1 MSTAG
6 ATPPGT
12 GRNGGD
18 TADAGGGDGIEP
30 GKRLIRVQEEG
41 SSLAERLAAHLHK
54 LAWRTP
60 LHNLRLRGRYPL
72 KLLGVPDDPLP
83 GDPRAG
89 AAILGGR
96 IVHGGETLDLE
107 TLDFSST
114 PMSPAMADHL
124 QSFGWLRD
132 LAAGAPRE
140 RAAPV
145 AELILRNWLATHAT
159 EVTEAAWRP
168 DLWGRRLLAWF
179 AYAPLILSSHD
190 HIYRSA
196 VLNTLAR
203 GARHIDRGADKA
215 PPGLP
220 RVAAWAGVIG
230 AGLLVPGGDPRLA
243 HGEAGMARALGSAMY
258 GDGGL
263 ANRSPVAQLELI
275 ETLARLRAVYR
286 IRGIEPSEAVAHAL
300 TRAVPALLGVTLGDG
315 GLSSWQGGAPIPAA
329 RVSAAVEASGVRTR
343 PLRQARDWGYQRL
356 VAAQTTLVLDA
367 APPPVAR
374 LAAGGCASTL
384 AFELS
389 DGPHRL
395 IVNCGGARGAATL
408 PGELAEAL
416 RTTAAHST
424 LILSDTNS
432 TAIHADGSLGRGV
445 IEVELDR
452 QENDAGSRVEVS
464 HDGYVRRHGFVHRR
478 QLLLSVD
485 GRQLTGEDALIPAG
499 KKRAR
504 DDLGFALRF
513 HLHPHVEVSNTADGM
528 GALLRIAEG
537 ALWQFRCRDGTLA
550 IEESLW
556 IDRLGR
562 PRASTQIV
570 VSGTTPADGA
580 SIGWVLR
587 RAG

>member
-1 MSTAG
+1 VSGGKAPPP
-6 ATPPGT
+6 PPG
-12 GRNGGD
+12 GEA
-18 TADAGGGDGIEP
+18 ADVPEGIEP
-30 GKRLIRVQEEG
+30 GKRLIRVKEEG
-41 SSLAERLAAHLHK
+41 SSLVERLTAHFHK

-60 LHNLRLRGRYPL
+60 LHALRLRGRYPL
-72 KLLGVPDDPLP
+72 KLLGVPEDPLP
-83 GDPRAG
+83 GDARAG
-89 AAILGGR
+89 AAIVGGR
-96 IVHGGETLDLE
+96 IVHGGETVDLE

-114 PMSPAMADHL
+114 ILSPAMADHL
-124 QSFGWLRD
+124 QGFGWLRD

-140 RAAPV
+140 RVAPI
-145 AELILRNWLATHAT
+145 AELIVRNWLATHAT
-159 EVTEAAWRP
+159 DVTEVAWRP

-179 AYAPLILSSHD
+179 AHAPLILSSQD

-215 PPGLP
+215 PPGP
-220 RVAAWAGVIG
+220 QRVAAWAGVIA
-230 AGLLVPGGDPRLA
+230 AGLVIPGGDPRLA
-243 HGEAGMARALGSAMY
+243 HGEAGMARALATAMY

-263 ANRSPVAQLELI
+263 TNRSPVAQLELI
-275 ETLARLRAVYR
+275 ETLAQLRAVYLMR
-286 IRGIEPSEAVAHAL
+286 RKEPAEAITHAL
-300 TRAVPALLGVTLGDG
+300 ARAVPALLGVTLGDG

-329 RVSAAVEASGVRTR
+329 RIAAAVEASGVRTR

-356 VAAQTTLVLDA
+356 VAGQTTLVLDA
-367 APPPVAR
+367 APPPAAR

-384 AFELS
+384 ALELS

-408 PGELAEAL
+408 PAELAEAL

-424 LILSDTNS
+424 LILADTNS

-452 QENDAGSRVEVS
+452 QENESGSRLEVS

-478 QLLLSVD
+478 QLLLTAD
-485 GRQLTGEDALIPAG
+485 GRQLTGEDVLTPSG
-499 KKRAR
+499 KKRGR
-504 DDLGFALRF
+504 DDLEFALRF
-513 HLHPHVEVSNTADGM
+513 HLHPHVEASNTADGM

-537 ALWQFRCRDGTLA
+537 ALWQFRCRGGTLA

-556 IDRLGR
+556 IDRTGR
-562 PRASTQIV
+562 PRATSQIV
-570 VSGTTPADGA
+570 VSGTSPAGGT

>member
-1 MSTAG
+1 M
-6 ATPPGT
+6 
-12 GRNGGD
+12 
-18 TADAGGGDGIEP
+18 EP
-30 GKRLIRVQEEG
+30 GKRLIRVKEEG
-41 SSLAERLAAHLHK
+41 SSLTQRLAAHLQK

-72 KLLGVPDDPLP
+72 KLLGVPENPLP
-83 GDPRAG
+83 GDSRAG

-107 TLDFSST
+107 KLDFSST
-114 PMSPAMADHL
+114 PMSPAMADHM

-132 LAAGAPRE
+132 LAAAAPRE

-159 EVTEAAWRP
+159 DVTDPAWQP

-179 AYAPLILSSHD
+179 AHAPLILSSND

-203 GARHIDRGADKA
+203 GARHIDRSADKA
-215 PPGLP
+215 PAGPQ

-243 HGEAGMARALGSAMY
+243 HGEAGMARALGTAMY

-275 ETLARLRAVYR
+275 ETLARLRAVYQVR
-286 IRGIEPSEAVAHAL
+286 RKEPSGAISHAL
-300 TRAVPALLGVTLGDG
+300 ARAVPALQGVTLGDG

-329 RVSAAVEASGVRTR
+329 RIAAAVEASGVRTR

-356 VAAQTTLVLDA
+356 VAGQTTLVLDA
-367 APPPVAR
+367 APPPIAR
-374 LAAGGCASTL
+374 LTAGGCASTL

-395 IVNCGGARGAATL
+395 IVNCGGAQGAATL
-408 PGELAEAL
+408 PAELAEAL

-424 LILSDTNS
+424 LILADTNS

-452 QENDAGSRVEVS
+452 QELDSGSRVDVS

-478 QLLLSVD
+478 QLLLTAD
-485 GRQLTGEDALIPAG
+485 GRQLTGEDVLTPSG
-499 KKRAR
+499 RKRAR
-504 DDLGFALRF
+504 DALDFTLRF
-513 HLHPHVEVSNTADGM
+513 HLHPHVEVSSTADGM

-537 ALWQFRCRDGTLA
+537 ALWQFRCRGGTLT

-556 IDRLGR
+556 IDRIGR
-562 PRASTQIV
+562 PRGTSQIV
-570 VSGTTPADGA
+570 VSGATPAGGT